1 MITQEWRE
9 GAQFREV
16 ASLRTATTW
25 PVAWSAVWIG
35 ALTAVAVALLI
46 GLIGFAVG
54 AHEAAQV
61 ADWKKMRFLSLIFNV
76 AGAFVAFVAGGWV
89 AARMS
94 GWERAEPAM
103 LHGAIAWLLTVP
115 FLLILGMVGG
125 TARFGAWYGA
135 LAWAPTWVASI
146 PTDPQIALIVRNAS
160 LATLAALLLGVVG
173 AVLGGWMASGEPM
186 TLTYYRQRDRAGRPV

>member
-9 GAQFREV
+9 AAELREV
-16 ASLRTATTW
+16 ASPRTAAW

-61 ADWKKMRFLSLIFNV
+61 ADWKKIRFLSLIFNV

-89 AARMS
+89 AARLS
-94 GWERAEPAM
+94 GWKRAEPAM

-115 FLLILGMVGG
+115 FLLVLGMVGG

-186 TLTYYRQRDRAGRPV
+186 TLTYYRQRDRAGSPV

>member
-9 GAQFREV
+9 AAQFREV
-16 ASLRTATTW
+16 VAPRIAAW
-25 PVAWSAVWIG
+25 PVAWSSVWVG

-46 GLIGFAVG
+46 GLIGFALG

-61 ADWKKMRFLSLIFNV
+61 ADWRKVGFLSLIFNI
-76 AGAFVAFVAGGWV
+76 AGAFLAFVAGGWV

-94 GWERAEPAM
+94 GFRHAEPAM
-103 LHGAIAWLLTVP
+103 LHGAIAWLVTVP
-115 FLLILGMVGG
+115 FLLVIGMLGG

-135 LAWAPTWVASI
+135 LAWAPAWVASI
-146 PTDPQIALIVRNAS
+146 STDPQIALIVRNAS

-186 TLTYYRQRDRAGRPV
+186 TLTYYRRRDRAGRPV

>member
-9 GAQFREV
+9 AAQFREGV
-16 ASLRTATTW
+16 VPQTAAW
-25 PVAWSAVWIG
+25 PVAWSSVWVG

-46 GLIGFAVG
+46 GLIGFALG

-61 ADWKKMRFLSLIFNV
+61 ADWRKVRFLSLIFNI
-76 AGAFVAFVAGGWV
+76 AGAFLAFVAGGWV

-94 GWERAEPAM
+94 GFRHAEPAI
-103 LHGAIAWLLTVP
+103 LHGAIAWLVTVP
-115 FLLILGMVGG
+115 FLLVIGMLGG

-135 LAWAPTWVASI
+135 LAWAPAWVASI
-146 PTDPQIALIVRNAS
+146 STDPQIALIVRNAS
-160 LATLAALLLGVVG
+160 LATLAALLLGLVG

-186 TLTYYRQRDRAGRPV
+186 TFTYYRRRDRAGRPV